1 MRDMLEACDV
11 PFESD
16 EEYQTRFNDMDKDK
30 VSTYELR
37 LYDFF
42 RTASSLLMI
51 SNIFLCMV
59 IYKKIKN

>member
-30 VSTYELR
+30 VSTYEIC

-42 RTASSLLMI
+42 RTASSPSMI
-51 SNIFLCMV
+51 SNIF
-59 IYKKIKN
+59 